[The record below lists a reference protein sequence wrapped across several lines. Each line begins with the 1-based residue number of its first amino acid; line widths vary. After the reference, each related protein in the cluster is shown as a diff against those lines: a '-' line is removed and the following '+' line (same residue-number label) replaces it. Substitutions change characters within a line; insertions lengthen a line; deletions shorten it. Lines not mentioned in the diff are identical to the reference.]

1 MTGVG
6 LGWVG
11 RSRRLLAHFSMDQAV
26 EGAGSRAEPAAQ
38 LMTSGSSWDPSL
50 KGSTV
55 TCNSATR

>member
-11 RSRRLLAHFSMDQAV
+11 RSRRLLPHFSVDQAV
-26 EGAGSRAEPAAQ
+26 EGAGSRAEPAARHD
-38 LMTSGSSWDPSL
+38 LGSSWDPSL
-50 KGSTV
+50 KGSAV

>member
-38 LMTSGSSWDPSL
+38 HDLWLQLGSISQRFYSHL
-50 KGSTV
+50 
-55 TCNSATR
+55 